1 MTNKHYKKYSDTI
14 KKVARRNYR
23 KRVAWLNEYLADE
36 SCCHCGES
44 ENVCLKFYPHDVEIR
59 KQTKRKGMNTD
70 SRKDVI
76 ELIEKSIIVCSNCW
90 IKLDHDLIDPKY
102 PFLS

>member
-1 MTNKHYKKYSDTI
+1 MRQHINKLMTNKHYEKYSDTI

-23 KRVAWLNEYLADE
+23 
-36 SCCHCGES
+36 
-44 ENVCLKFYPHDVEIR
+44 
-59 KQTKRKGMNTD
+59 KRKGMNTD

>member
-1 MTNKHYKKYSDTI
+1 
-14 KKVARRNYR
+14 
-23 KRVAWLNEYLADE
+23 
-36 SCCHCGES
+36 
-44 ENVCLKFYPHDVEIR
+44 
-59 KQTKRKGMNTD
+59 MNTD